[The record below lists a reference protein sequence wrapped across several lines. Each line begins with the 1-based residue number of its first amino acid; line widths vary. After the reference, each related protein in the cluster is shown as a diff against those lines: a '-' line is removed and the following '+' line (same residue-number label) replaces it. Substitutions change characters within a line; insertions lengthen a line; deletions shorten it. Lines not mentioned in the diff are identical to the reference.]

1 MRGTWPLLHFTMNSV
16 KFVVFAICAG
26 IAFANEESQIPSN
39 AQAIV
44 DVSELNELKIKLG
57 EPLSNLR
64 KEYKELFNHFYLNT
78 IRQATKEET
87 DAGVIY
93 TIGVLLGNP
102 PVNCELTLFETE
114 AEYTLHSQC
123 GGYRFRNGIKPISG
137 PRIKREIDEDALAHG
152 VSREVQFAE
161 FDHLELKIR
170 GILEQLHEEYLDSS
184 HLVFSRIISGQL
196 EIELSKIA
204 RWSLDVEF
212 ILPSEELAVC
222 DVVIL
227 EQEWTEYHDVSI
239 KCDDEHTFRIE
250 HGSRQD

>member
-1 MRGTWPLLHFTMNSV
+1 M
-16 KFVVFAICAG
+16 VFAICVS
-26 IAFANEESQIPSN
+26 ITFAEEESQISSN

-64 KEYKELFNHFYLNT
+64 KEYKELFDHFYLNA
-78 IRQATKEET
+78 IRHATKEVT
-87 DAGVIY
+87 DAGVIF
-93 TIGVLLGNP
+93 TIGALLGNP
-102 PVNCELTLFETE
+102 PVNCQLTLFETE

-123 GGYRFRNGIKPISG
+123 GGYRFKNAIKPVSG
-137 PRIKREIDEDALAHG
+137 PRIKRGIDEDALVHG
-152 VSREVQFAE
+152 VSRVVQSAE
-161 FDHLELKIR
+161 LEKLELKIR
-170 GILEQLHEEYLDSS
+170 DILEQLHEEYLDSS
-184 HLVFSRIISGQL
+184 HLAFSRIISGQL
-196 EIELSKIA
+196 EIELSRIA

-227 EQEWTEYHDVSI
+227 EQEWTQYHEVTI
-239 KCDDEHTFRIE
+239 KCDDEHTYRIE